1 MRRYLDALYD
11 ATLWLSALCLVVIA
25 MLVGLQIGG
34 RLVDGA
40 LKFLGLPVTGFQIL
54 SLAEIAGYMLAA
66 ASFLALAGTLKGGA
80 HIRVTMVLSAFG
92 ESRRY
97 YLEIMAF
104 AIAAIASAYMTWSL
118 AQFAWYSF
126 VFNEVS
132 YGVVRVQL
140 AYPQAVMA
148 LGAAVLTIAL
158 IDELAI
164 VITRGRPTFRG
175 AEDAITLGKEG

>member
-1 MRRYLDALYD
+1 MRKYLDVLYD

-25 MLVGLQIGG
+25 ALVGLQIGG

-40 LKFLGLPVTGFQIL
+40 LKLLGLPVTGFQIL

-80 HIRVTMVLSAFG
+80 HIRVTMVLAAFS
-92 ESRRY
+92 ETRRH
-97 YLEIMAF
+97 YLEIAAF
-104 AIAAIASAYMTWSL
+104 AVAAIASAYMTWSL

-126 VFNEVS
+126 LFNEVS

-140 AYPQAVMA
+140 GYPQAVMA
-148 LGAAVLTIAL
+148 VGAAVLTVAL
-158 IDELAI
+158 LDELVI
-164 VITRGRPTFRG
+164 VIKRGRPTFRA